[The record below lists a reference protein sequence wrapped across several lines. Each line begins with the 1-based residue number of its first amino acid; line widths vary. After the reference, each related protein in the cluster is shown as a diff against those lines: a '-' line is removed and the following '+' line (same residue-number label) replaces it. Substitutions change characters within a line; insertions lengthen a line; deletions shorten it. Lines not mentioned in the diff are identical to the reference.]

1 MVLCESALLGLLGG
15 IVGVGIGVLG
25 LIAMGAS
32 PGIRGFIEP
41 DLNPQLMLIS
51 IAISVVVGVISGLYP
66 AWRSSLLSPSIA
78 LQS

>member
-1 MVLCESALLGLLGG
+1 
-15 IVGVGIGVLG
+15 VGIGALG
-25 LIAMGAS
+25 LISLGAS

-41 DLNPQLMLIS
+41 DLNPRLMLIS